1 MDARASPTITVTADE
16 GAVGAPSP
24 VATSKTVRFQCGLL
38 RETETF
44 SEDDLEDVSLDA
56 ILEYVVEM
64 LNVKVRVSLHFTP
77 RVHIPQEVIVLYGVR
92 GRKLHIICY
101 AFIYTILYACAHCGN
116 HLQW

>member
-1 MDARASPTITVTADE
+1 MDGPAITVTADE
-16 GAVGAPSP
+16 RAASAPSP

-64 LNVKVRVSLHFTP
+64 LNVKVRVSLYSTP
-77 RVHIPQEVIVLYGVR
+77 RVYIPQEVIIAISCSCGVR
-92 GRKLHIICY
+92 GR
-101 AFIYTILYACAHCGN
+101 N
-116 HLQW
+116 